1 MLPSLMYRPS
11 APMAVVLG
19 KSGSSLPCSF
29 AAMATRLGAA
39 VVVLGTLDAGFTA
52 VVMIVEE
59 AIIQIKDK
67 EEERKYRED
76 ERKYRNQVQEL
87 SGVQTNDRC

>member
-1 MLPSLMYRPS
+1 
-11 APMAVVLG
+11 MAVLI
-19 KSGSSLPCSF
+19 
-29 AAMATRLGAA
+29 AATKAVWLALLFIAGFVGATI
-39 VVVLGTLDAGFTA
+39 VVIAGFTA